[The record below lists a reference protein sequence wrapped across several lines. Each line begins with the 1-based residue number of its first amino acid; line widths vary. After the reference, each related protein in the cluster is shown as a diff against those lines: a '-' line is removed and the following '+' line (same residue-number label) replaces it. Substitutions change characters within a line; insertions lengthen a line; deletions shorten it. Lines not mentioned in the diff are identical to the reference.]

1 MPYTNKL
8 ESMSQAVRA
17 LEAKHASMT
26 ATYGTDL
33 AVSLREAIR
42 ITGIAID
49 ALKGKNLVDSDINPW
64 QQALDDDNY
73 LRDSWEPL
81 ATETYNDMN
90 AAIGLEEKWSISNFF
105 EESFNNVSTAVPSK
119 TSVFAGLGIVA
130 VIAVALAVIVVLK

>member
-1 MPYTNKL
+1 
-8 ESMSQAVRA
+8 MSQAVRA